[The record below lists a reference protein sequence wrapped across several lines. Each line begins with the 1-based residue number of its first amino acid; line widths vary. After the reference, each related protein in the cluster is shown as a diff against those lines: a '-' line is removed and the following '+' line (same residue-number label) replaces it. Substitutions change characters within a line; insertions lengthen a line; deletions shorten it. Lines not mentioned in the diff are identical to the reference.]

1 MTLLHGTFDASPPHD
16 QPRRTFT
23 ASRLQRVHR
32 LVVLA
37 VAGFVAIVGAYL
49 FWATVLH
56 PIDAAADA
64 FGQTLSLALPAEG
77 GPL

>member
-1 MTLLHGTFDASPPHD
+1 MTLLHGTLDASPTRR
-16 QPRRTFT
+16 QPRRTFSV
-23 ASRLQRVHR
+23 SRVQRVHR

-37 VAGFVAIVGAYL
+37 VAGFVAVVGAYL

>member
-1 MTLLHGTFDASPPHD
+1 MALLHETFDASPTLH
-16 QPRRTFT
+16 QPRRTFRV
-23 ASRLQRVHR
+23 SRLQRVHR

-37 VAGFVAIVGAYL
+37 VAGFVAVVGAYL

-64 FGQTLSLALPAEG
+64 LGQTLNLTLPVEG